1 VAFALETL
9 LLLLQLHR
17 ARALE
22 GPVLNLG
29 RQTVHG
35 SHQEILNAFS
45 QAGVQP
51 APLPDEILLAVEQG
65 RVQHRDR
72 IFFAHLGLELSA
84 LDVSE
89 YEGAEIVHDLNLPIP
104 SYLHGRFKTV
114 IDGGTCE
121 HVFDVRAAFRN
132 IADLLAPGGLAIH
145 LSPTNNYVNHGFWQL
160 SPRSFYDYY
169 HVNGFEDL
177 QTTMVVSPRDD
188 DKARAWATFPF
199 DPLGP
204 QGAVSFFSSPNDRLT
219 CVFRA
224 RKTSESTSERIP
236 SQSFE
241 NATSGGTPLVGSSIG
256 LELTA
261 EGLIVKGLD

>member
-1 VAFALETL
+1 MAFALETL

-35 SHQEILNAFS
+35 THAEILNVFS
-45 QAGVQP
+45 QAGVEA
-51 APLPDEILLAVEQG
+51 APLSDDVVLAVKQG
-65 RVQHRDR
+65 KEQHRDT
-72 IFFAHLGLELSA
+72 IFFAHLGLELTA
-84 LDVSE
+84 LDVSD

-104 SYLHGRFKTV
+104 GHLHGRFKTV
-114 IDGGTCE
+114 IDGGTFE

-132 IADLLAPGGLAIH
+132 MADLLAPGGLAIH
-145 LSPTNNYVNHGFWQL
+145 ISPTNNYVNHGFWQL

-177 QTTMVVSPRDD
+177 QVTMIVTPREI
-188 DKARAWATFPF
+188 ATGRAWATFPF

-204 QGAVSFFSSPNDRLT
+204 HGAVNFFSNPNDRLT
-219 CVFRA
+219 CLFCA
-224 RKTSESTSERIP
+224 RKTSASTSEQIP
-236 SQSFE
+236 AQSFA
-241 NATSGGTPLVGSSIG
+241 NASSGGTPLIGASIA
-256 LELTA
+256 LDLTA
-261 EGLIVKGLD
+261 QGLIVTGLD